1 MMKEISRRSI
11 PLKTARGITLVEL
24 LVTIAVISILAAIAY
39 PAYTNY
45 TYKARRTE
53 ATGALLDFAT
63 RLERYYTDN
72 NSYAGATVDN
82 IMGGASTEHGYYTLG
97 LTLTNGNQSYTLSA
111 ARAGAQANDECGTF
125 TLNSL
130 GAKSVSGTG
139 TCW

>member
-1 MMKEISRRSI
+1 M
-11 PLKTARGITLVEL
+11 EL
-24 LVTIAVISILAAIAY
+24 LVTVAVIAILAAIGY

-53 ATGALLDFAT
+53 ATGTLLDFAT
-63 RLERYYTDN
+63 RMERYYTDN

-82 IMGGASTEHGYYTLG
+82 IMGGADTEHGYYTLSVI
-97 LTLTNGNQSYTLSA
+97 LSNGNQSYTLNA
-111 ARAGAQANDECGTF
+111 ARAGAQASDECGTF

-139 TCW
+139 ACW

>member
-1 MMKEISRRSI
+1 MMKALSRHAI
-11 PLKTARGITLVEL
+11 PLKTARGFTLVEMM
-24 LVTIAVISILAAIAY
+24 VTIAVISILAAIAY
-39 PAYTNY
+39 PAYTHF

-53 ATGALLDFAT
+53 ATGSLLDFAT
-63 RLERYYTDN
+63 RMERYYTEN

-82 IMGGASTEHGYYTLG
+82 IMGGADTEHGYYTLSV
-97 LTLTNGNQSYTLSA
+97 TLSNGNQSYTLSA
-111 ARAGAQANDECGTF
+111 SRAGAQASDTCGTF